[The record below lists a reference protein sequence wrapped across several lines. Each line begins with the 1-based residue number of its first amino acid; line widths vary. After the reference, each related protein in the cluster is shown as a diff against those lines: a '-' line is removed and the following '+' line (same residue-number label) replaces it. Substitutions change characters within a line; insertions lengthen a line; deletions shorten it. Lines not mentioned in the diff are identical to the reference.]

1 MRQQIDTSLK
11 ARGIPSPTVTPRV
24 DEAMQRVLDTLAELG
39 DTPIETLTPTEARLE
54 PTPADAVRLILDREG
69 IASEPDI
76 SVTVKEII
84 INGPNGAIPLHIYT
98 PPGKGPF
105 PAMMYYHGGGFVL
118 ADSRTYDATPRALAK
133 GAGAIMIAVDY
144 HQAPEHKFPAALN
157 DAYAAYLWVLLHAKE
172 LNVQRSKVAV
182 GGESAGGNLAA
193 LVSIMARD
201 RQAPMPV
208 HQLLIYPL
216 TDNDFNTPSYQ
227 VNAKAKPLNKAM
239 MQWFFKHYLRPED
252 MNDEHA
258 LPMKA
263 ASLKSLP
270 PATVITAEI
279 DPLRSE
285 GLAYA
290 ERLEEEGVEV
300 KYQDYLEVTHE
311 FFGMS
316 AVVPQARQAQEFA
329 IAELKK
335 SFMRN

>member
-1 MRQQIDTSLK
+1 MRQIDTSRR
-11 ARGIPSPTVTPRV
+11 ARGMPVSAVMPPQAGA
-24 DEAMQRVLDTLAELG
+24 AMQQVLDTLAELNPN
-39 DTPIETLTPTEARLE
+39 PIEDLTPAEARLE
-54 PTPADAVRLILDREG
+54 PTPAQAIKLIMDREG
-69 IASEPDI
+69 ITSEPDI

-84 INGPNGAIPLHIYT
+84 INGPHGDIPLHIYT

-118 ADSRTYDATPRALAK
+118 ADSKAYDATPRALAK
-133 GAGAIMIAVDY
+133 GAGAVMIAVDY

-157 DAYAAYLWVLLHAKE
+157 DAYAAYLWVLLHAEE
-172 LNVQRSKVAV
+172 LNVHRFKVAV

-201 RQAPMPV
+201 KQAPMPV

-227 VNAKAKPLNKAM
+227 ANAQAKPLNKAM
-239 MQWFFKHYLRPED
+239 MQWFFKHYMTPED
-252 MNDEHA
+252 MDDRQG

-263 ASLKSLP
+263 ASLKGLP
-270 PATVITAEI
+270 SATVITAEI

-290 ERLEEEGVEV
+290 ERLKEEGVDVE
-300 KYQDYLEVTHE
+300 YQDYLEVTHE

-316 AVVPQARQAQEFA
+316 AIVPQAKKAQEFA
-329 IAELKK
+329 IAGLKK
-335 SFMRN
+335 SFIRH

>member
-11 ARGIPSPTVTPRV
+11 ARGMSAMPPQANA
-24 DEAMQRVLDTLAELG
+24 AMQHVLDTLAELG
-39 DTPIETLTPTEARLE
+39 DRPIETLSPQEARLM
-54 PTPADAVRLILDREG
+54 PTPADAVKVIMDREG
-69 IASEPDI
+69 ISSEPDI
-76 SVTVKEII
+76 SVTVKDIVI
-84 INGPNGAIPLHIYT
+84 PGPHGDIPLHIYT

-105 PAMMYYHGGGFVL
+105 PAMVYFHGGGFVL
-118 ADSRTYDATPRALAK
+118 ADSKTYDATPRALAK
-133 GAGAIMIAVDY
+133 GARAIMVAVDY

-157 DAYAAYLWVLLHAKE
+157 DAYAAYLWVLLHAEE
-172 LNVQRSKVAV
+172 LNVQRLKVAV

-201 RQAPMPV
+201 KQAPLPV

-227 VNAKAKPLNKAM
+227 VNAEAKPLNKAM
-239 MQWFFKHYLRPED
+239 MQWFFKHYMLPAD
-252 MNDEHA
+252 MNDAHA

-263 ASLKSLP
+263 ASLKGLP
-270 PATVITAEI
+270 SATVITAEI

-290 ERLEEEGVEV
+290 ERLEEEGVDVE
-300 KYQDYLEVTHE
+300 YQDYLEVTHE

-316 AVVPQARQAQEFA
+316 AVVPQARKAQEFA